1 MQQAVVINT
10 LSFAKK
16 LRVAGFNDE
25 QAEIQAEAI
34 NDVLIDF
41 QDKRLE
47 ELVTKGDLKA
57 TSADLRTEILEV
69 RTEIAEVKI
78 KIAEVRT
85 EIAEVRTEISEVRTE
100 ISEVRTEI
108 SKTES
113 RLIKWGVG
121 LFVVQFAALAALIKL
136 F

>member
-47 ELVTKGDLKA
+47 ELATKGDLKA
-57 TSADLRTEILEV
+57 VSADLR
-69 RTEIAEVKI
+69 A
-78 KIAEVRT
+78 
-85 EIAEVRTEISEVRTE
+85 
-100 ISEVRTEI
+100 EI

>member
-1 MQQAVVINT
+1 MQQAVAINT

-16 LRVAGFNDE
+16 LRTAGFNDE

-47 ELVTKGDLKA
+47 ELATKGDLKA
-57 TSADLRTEILEV
+57 VSADLRSEISKV
-69 RTEIAEVKI
+69 RTEV
-78 KIAEVRT
+78 
-85 EIAEVRTEISEVRTE
+85 SD
-100 ISEVRTEI
+100 VRTEI

-113 RLIKWGVG
+113 RLIKWVVG

>member
-16 LRVAGFNDE
+16 LRTAGFNDE

-47 ELVTKGDLKA
+47 ELATKGDLKA

-69 RTEIAEVKI
+69 RA
-78 KIAEVRT
+78 
-85 EIAEVRTEISEVRTE
+85 
-100 ISEVRTEI
+100 EI

-121 LFVVQFAALAALIKL
+121 LFVVQFAALAALLKL

>member
-57 TSADLRTEILEV
+57 VSADLRAEIN
-69 RTEIAEVKI
+69 
-78 KIAEVRT
+78 
-85 EIAEVRTEISEVRTE
+85 
-100 ISEVRTEI
+100 
-108 SKTES
+108 KTES

-121 LFVVQFAALAALIKL
+121 LFVVQFAALASLIKL

>member
-16 LRVAGFNDE
+16 LRTAGFNDE

-57 TSADLRTEILEV
+57 VSADLKTEISDL
-69 RTEIAEVKI
+69 RT
-78 KIAEVRT
+78 
-85 EIAEVRTEISEVRTE
+85 EVRTEISEVRTEIADLRVEVKTE

-121 LFVVQFAALAALIKL
+121 LFVVQFAALAALLKL

>member
-47 ELVTKGDLKA
+47 ELATKGDLKA
-57 TSADLRTEILEV
+57 VSADLRAEIN
-69 RTEIAEVKI
+69 
-78 KIAEVRT
+78 
-85 EIAEVRTEISEVRTE
+85 
-100 ISEVRTEI
+100 
-108 SKTES
+108 KTES

-121 LFVVQFAALAALIKL
+121 LFVVQFAALAALLKL